1 MPTVKGK
8 QRKYIELLLK
18 RKDVFGSLPTG
29 FRKSLIYQLY
39 PSISEMLNGKGAHML
54 VVSALKAP
62 RRTIR
67 GLFSTAAQAIF
78 NKQFEERNNVGISAA
93 EVGISEQEDLKIF
106 HREYSMIFGSAEML
120 EKSGGRNSRKPSRWE
135 LLNFSLLMKPAHLR
149 LGENLFPVAT
159 YSQRHGNYSRVV

>member
-18 RKDVFGSLPTG
+18 RKEVFGSLPTG

-39 PSISEMLNGKGAHML
+39 PSIFEMLNGKGAHML

-67 GLFSTAAQAIF
+67 GLFSTAALSLTS
-78 NKQFEERNNVGISAA
+78 N
-93 EVGISEQEDLKIF
+93 LKNETMW
-106 HREYSMIFGSAEML
+106 EYQQQKL
-120 EKSGGRNSRKPSRWE
+120 ESVNRK
-135 LLNFSLLMKPAHLR
+135 
-149 LGENLFPVAT
+149 T
-159 YSQRHGNYSRVV
+159 